1 MLSILRKKLINVSN
15 YILAYIY
22 KDDLTLDID
31 VVEDKGGV
39 DEGIDRIELY
49 F

>member
-1 MLSILRKKLINVSN
+1 MWISCKITL
-15 YILAYIY
+15 LAYSTYIY
-22 KDDLTLDID
+22 KDDLTLDME